1 MFLKVA
7 TVNDT
12 PCQVRFVYI
21 VFGYNFNMSKDVS
34 HSFAV
39 KTFRGQ
45 MSDTLG
51 SLWRN
56 EIIKIATSIGTYKN
70 YTIYA
75 ASNLK
80 AKCKIR
86 KSQ

>member
-1 MFLKVA
+1 MLLKVA
-7 TVNDT
+7 TINDT
-12 PCQVRFVYI
+12 SWQVKLVYI
-21 VFGYNFNMSKDVS
+21 VFGYNFNMSKSVS

-39 KTFRGQ
+39 KFFLGQ

-51 SLWRN
+51 GLSRH
-56 EIIKIATSIGTYKN
+56 EIIKIATSIGTNKN

-75 ASNLK
+75 TSNLK

-86 KSQ
+86 KPQ

>member
-12 PCQVRFVYI
+12 SWQVRFVYI
-21 VFGYNFNMSKDVS
+21 VFGYNFNMSIGVS

-39 KTFRGQ
+39 KTFWGQ

-51 SLWRN
+51 GFSRH
-56 EIIKIATSIGTYKN
+56 EITKIATSIGTYNN

-75 ASNLK
+75 TSNLK
-80 AKCKIR
+80 VNAK
-86 KSQ
+86 